1 MRIIALDFNSVAR
14 QRVKINI
21 LRQFKFQ
28 QIVYASYITY
38 SNSFFCAFSFVSSW
52 HKRFCYNQNNF
63 LNTPIRYFFDLK
75 RKYHF
80 RVVVVDK

>member
-1 MRIIALDFNSVAR
+1 MRITALDFNSVAR

-38 SNSFFCAFSFVSSW
+38 SNIFSVHLLLFYLDIKGFVIIKTIVS
-52 HKRFCYNQNNF
+52 
-63 LNTPIRYFFDLK
+63 NTSIRYFFDLK
-75 RKYHF
+75 KEISF
-80 RVVVVDK
+80 